1 MNNFYENIED
11 YLAEKLSAADKIS
24 FEKELSQ
31 NENIR
36 QSVDNQRNV
45 IMLLQQSKLR
55 EQVKRNLEEAKKEAR
70 VVSIAPM
77 QQLRK
82 VAAVVGVVFALG
94 ITYWAF
100 QKPTVNNDVVQ
111 QPTVPTTIDTASQK
125 NTPIET
131 PKVKDWLQEE
141 KKPVQ
146 KKTQVAQIEIKD
158 NLFHEPESHVRGVE
172 DTQKS
177 KGLSLCENYFEI
189 PTSQRIE
196 NQQDSTNF
204 YNGISFLKNKKYE
217 DASRSFLK
225 IEEES
230 PIYGE
235 SQWFFALSLLARE
248 RYDTAKN
255 ILEDI
260 AKQEKNQ
267 YQTKAK
273 AVLNGLDN

>member
-1 MNNFYENIED
+1 MNNFYEYIED

-31 NENIR
+31 NENLR

-45 IMLLQQSKLR
+45 IALLQQAKLR

-70 VVSIAPM
+70 IVSIAPM

-94 ITYWAF
+94 ITYWVF
-100 QKPTVNNDVVQ
+100 QKSATNNDVVI
-111 QPTVPTTIDTASQK
+111 QPTVPTSIDTASQK

-141 KKPVQ
+141 KKSAQ
-146 KKTQVAQIEIKD
+146 KKTQVAQTEIK
-158 NLFHEPESHVRGVE
+158 NNPFHEPESHVRGVE

-177 KGLSLCENYFEI
+177 KGLSLCEHYFEI

-225 IEEES
+225 IREES
-230 PIYGE
+230 LIYGE

-248 RYDTAKN
+248 RYDSAKN

-260 AKQEKNQ
+260 AKQEKNK
-267 YQTKAK
+267 YQKKAK